1 MAHSPHTGYPAFGVR
16 SNARLYNNLVSN
28 WRLQMLS
35 MCRRSIAL
43 ALVVISLSVRAEVS
57 EINVAQQYGVSFLP
71 LMIMEREKL
80 VEKHAAA
87 LGLPELKTNWVSV
100 AGPSVMNDGVIS
112 GAIQFIAVGAPSL
125 ITLWDKT
132 KNNVQVKGVSAMTT
146 YPLYLNVR
154 NTNIHSI
161 KDFTD
166 KDKIAVPSI
175 KVSTQ
180 AIMLQ
185 MEAAK
190 TFGSENYNRLDA
202 FTVGLSHPDG
212 LLALTNNSG
221 GVDAHFTS
229 SPFHEQEMK
238 LPGVRTLTTNY
249 QILGGPATAVVI
261 AASTKF
267 RDANP
272 KAYQAFY
279 DALGEAIGIINK
291 DKRAAS
297 KVYLEQAKDTKDSVD
312 DIYSI
317 INANDYS
324 YTLTPQKVGATADF
338 MYKIGSIKTKPAS
351 WKDLFFADVHNLPG
365 D

>member
-1 MAHSPHTGYPAFGVR
+1 MPV
-16 SNARLYNNLVSN
+16 
-28 WRLQMLS
+28 LS
-35 MCRRSIAL
+35 RALCALLLAAL
-43 ALVVISLSVRAEVS
+43 AFSARADVS

-71 LMIMEREKL
+71 LMVMERDKL
-80 VEKHAAA
+80 VEKHAKAEG
-87 LGLPELKTNWVSV
+87 LGDVKVNWVKV

-132 KNNVQVKGVSAMTT
+132 QGNVQVKGVSAMTT

-154 NTNIHSI
+154 NPNIKSVR
-161 KDFTD
+161 DFSD

-190 TFGSENYNRLDA
+190 AFGDANYAKLDPY
-202 FTVGLSHPDG
+202 TVGLSHPDA
-212 LLALTNNSG
+212 LLALTNNTA

-229 SPFHEQEMK
+229 SPFHEQEIK

-249 QILGGPATAVVI
+249 EILGGPATAVVI
-261 AASTKF
+261 GASTKF
-267 RDANP
+267 RNENP
-272 KAYQAFY
+272 KAYKAFY
-279 DALGEAIGIINK
+279 EALKEAIETINK
-291 DKRAAS
+291 DKRAAA
-297 KVYLEQAKDTKDSVD
+297 KIYLEQAKDTKDTVD
-312 DIYSI
+312 DIYGMISAP
-317 INANDYS
+317 NYM
-324 YTLTPQKVGATADF
+324 YTLTPQKVGKTAEF
-338 MYKIGSIKTKPAS
+338 MHKIGAIKNKPSS
-351 WKDLFFADVHNLPG
+351 WKDFFFPEVHNLPG

>member
-1 MAHSPHTGYPAFGVR
+1 MQWASR
-16 SNARLYNNLVSN
+16 
-28 WRLQMLS
+28 
-35 MCRRSIAL
+35 
-43 ALVVISLSVRAEVS
+43 ALVALLVGIAASSSYAEMA

-71 LMIMEREKL
+71 LMVMERDKL
-80 VEKHAAA
+80 VEKRAKA
-87 LGLPELKTNWVSV
+87 LGLPDLKVNWVSV

-132 KNNVQVKGVSAMTT
+132 KSNVQVKGVSAMTT

-154 NTNIHSI
+154 NPNIKSI

-190 TFGSENYNRLDA
+190 VFGDANYAKLDPY
-202 FTVGLSHPDG
+202 TVGLSHPDA
-212 LLALTNNSG
+212 LLALTNNTG

-229 SPFHEQEMK
+229 SPFHEQELK

-267 RDANP
+267 REANP
-272 KAYQAFY
+272 KVYQAFF
-279 DALGEAIGIINK
+279 DALGEAITTINK

-297 KVYLEQAKDTKDSVD
+297 KVYLEQAKDTKNTVD
-312 DIYSI
+312 DIYAM
-317 INANDYS
+317 INAPDYS

-338 MYKIGSIKTKPAS
+338 MYKIGSIKTKPSS
-351 WKDLFFADVHNLPG
+351 WKELFFPEVQNMQG

>member
-1 MAHSPHTGYPAFGVR
+1 MSRRARSAFHG
-16 SNARLYNNLVSN
+16 L
-28 WRLQMLS
+28 
-35 MCRRSIAL
+35 L
-43 ALVVISLSVRAEVS
+43 AGLIVFAVAMPGRAEVS
-57 EINVAQQYGVSFLP
+57 EITVAQQYGVSFLP
-71 LMIMEREKL
+71 LMVMERDKL
-80 VEKHAAA
+80 VEKHAKQEG
-87 LGLPELKTNWVSV
+87 LGDVKVNWTSV

-132 KNNVQVKGVSAMTT
+132 RGNVQVKGVSAMTT

-154 NTNIHSI
+154 NPNIKSV
-161 KDFTD
+161 KDFSE

-190 TFGSENYNRLDA
+190 EFGDASYAKLDPY
-202 FTVGLSHPDG
+202 TVGLSHPDAM
-212 LLALTNNSG
+212 LALTNNTG

-238 LPGVRTLTTNY
+238 IPGVRTLTTNY
-249 QILGGPATAVVI
+249 DILGGPATAVVI

-272 KAYQAFY
+272 KTYKAFY
-279 DALGEAIGIINK
+279 NALGEAIDTINK
-291 DKRAAS
+291 DKRAAA
-297 KVYLEQAKDTKDSVD
+297 KVYLEQAKDNKNSVD
-312 DIYSI
+312 DIYAM
-317 INANDYS
+317 INAPDYK
-324 YTLTPQKVGATADF
+324 YTLTPQKVGKTADF
-338 MYKIGSIKTKPAS
+338 MYKIGTIKNKPAS
-351 WKDLFFADVHNLPG
+351 WKELFFPEVQNLPG

>member
-1 MAHSPHTGYPAFGVR
+1 
-16 SNARLYNNLVSN
+16 
-28 WRLQMLS
+28 
-35 MCRRSIAL
+35 
-43 ALVVISLSVRAEVS
+43 
-57 EINVAQQYGVSFLP
+57 
-71 LMIMEREKL
+71 
-80 VEKHAAA
+80 
-87 LGLPELKTNWVSV
+87 
-100 AGPSVMNDGVIS
+100 
-112 GAIQFIAVGAPSL
+112 
-125 ITLWDKT
+125 LWDKT

-154 NTNIHSI
+154 NPNIKSI

-166 KDKIAVPSI
+166 QDKIVVPSI

-185 MEAAK
+185 MAAAK
-190 TFGSENYNRLDA
+190 AFGDANYGKLDP
-202 FTVGLSHPDG
+202 FTIGLSHPDG
-212 LLALTNNSG
+212 LVALTNKSG

-238 LPGVRTLTTNY
+238 LPGVHTLTTNY
-249 QILGGPATAVVI
+249 EILGGPATAVVI

-267 RDANP
+267 RNANP

-279 DALGEAIGIINK
+279 DALAEAIDTINK
-291 DKRAAS
+291 DKRAAA

-312 DIYSI
+312 DIYAMIS
-317 INANDYS
+317 ASDYR

-338 MYKIGSIKTKPAS
+338 MYKIGSIKTKPTS
-351 WKDLFFADVHNLPG
+351 WKDVFFPEVHTLPG

>member
-1 MAHSPHTGYPAFGVR
+1 MKP
-16 SNARLYNNLVSN
+16 
-28 WRLQMLS
+28 
-35 MCRRSIAL
+35 
-43 ALVVISLSVRAEVS
+43 SVRLLFALLLLAVVAPATAEMTELS
-57 EINVAQQYGVSFLP
+57 VAQQYGVSFLP
-71 LMIMEREKL
+71 LMVMERDKL
-80 VEKHAAA
+80 VEKHAKAEG
-87 LGLPELKTNWVSV
+87 LGEVKVSWVSV

-132 KNNVQVKGVSAMTT
+132 KGNVQVKGVSAMTT

-154 NTNIHSI
+154 NPNIKSVQ
-161 KDFTD
+161 DFTD

-185 MEAAK
+185 MEAARV
-190 TFGSENYNRLDA
+190 FGDANYAKLDP

-221 GVDAHFTS
+221 GVDAHFTT

-238 LPGVRTLTTNY
+238 IPGVRTLTTSY

-272 KAYQAFY
+272 KLYKSFY
-279 DALGEAIGIINK
+279 DALNDAIRAINA
-291 DKRAAS
+291 DKRAAA
-297 KVYLEQAKDTKDSVD
+297 KIYLEQAKDTKNSAE
-312 DIYSI
+312 DIYAM
-317 INANDYS
+317 INAADYA
-324 YTLTPQKVGATADF
+324 YTLTPQKVGKTADF
-338 MYKIGSIKTKPAS
+338 MYKIGSIKSKPAT
-351 WKDLFFADVHNLPG
+351 WKELFFPEVHGLPG

>member
-1 MAHSPHTGYPAFGVR
+1 VPVSDSNLIEGEMMRSMRRVLAALLLGVVACGAH
-16 SNARLYNNLVSN
+16 
-28 WRLQMLS
+28 
-35 MCRRSIAL
+35 
-43 ALVVISLSVRAEVS
+43 AEVT
-57 EINVAQQYGVSFLP
+57 EISVAQQHGVSFLP
-71 LMIMEREKL
+71 LMIMERDKL
-80 VEKHAAA
+80 VEKHAKA
-87 LGLPELKTNWVSV
+87 LGLSELKTNWVSV

-132 KNNVQVKGVSAMTT
+132 KTNVQVKGVSAMTT

-154 NTNIHSI
+154 NPNVKSI
-161 KDFTD
+161 RDFTE

-190 TFGSENYNRLDA
+190 VFGEASYAKLDP
-202 FTVGLSHPDG
+202 FTVGLSHPDA
-212 LLALTNNSG
+212 LLALTNKSG

-229 SPFHEQEMK
+229 SPFHKQEIK
-238 LPGVRTLTTNY
+238 LPDVHTLTTNY
-249 QILGGPATAVVI
+249 KILGGPATAVVI

-279 DALGEAIGIINK
+279 EALVEAIAIINK

-297 KVYLEQAKDTKDSVD
+297 KVYLEQAKDTKNSVD
-312 DIYSI
+312 DIYAM
-317 INANDYS
+317 INASDYA

-351 WKDLFFADVHNLPG
+351 WKDMFFPEVHNLPG